1 MTCPRRYQCFH
12 EHRFAPSRSVEAFF
26 GQLVHQTIEQIHR
39 RVLDSQLDALDERQV
54 RVLFEKVF
62 TFLLNTTMHPVT
74 SIKKEQAFHQV
85 LNYFQQN
92 RQEMQNIKETE
103 LGFRVEQNTYILT
116 GKIDLL
122 KSGQNGL
129 EILDFKTLHRPEKDS
144 PRLTFYK
151 EQLYL
156 YAYALHRQTGQLPKR
171 LLLYWTVE
179 ERKEDAIME
188 VPCQEEDTKQALSY
202 VDDIVAKIQQ
212 RQFDVVIPGFH
223 ARNWPTHLD

>member
-1 MTCPRRYQCFH
+1 
-12 EHRFAPSRSVEAFF
+12 
-26 GQLVHQTIEQIHR
+26 
-39 RVLDSQLDALDERQV
+39 
-54 RVLFEKVF
+54 
-62 TFLLNTTMHPVT
+62 
-74 SIKKEQAFHQV
+74 
-85 LNYFQQN
+85 
-92 RQEMQNIKETE
+92 MQNIKETE

-129 EILDFKTLHRPEKDS
+129 EILDFKTLQRPEKDS

-156 YAYALHRQTGQLPKR
+156 YAYALHKRTGQFPQR

-179 ERKEDAIME
+179 ERKGDAIME
-188 VPCQEEDTKQALSY
+188 VPYQEEDMKLVLSS

-212 RQFDVVIPGFH
+212 RQFAVITPPAPEICKACDVRRLCRKERII
-223 ARNWPTHLD
+223 